1 MANFQIGA
9 GAVVAADS
17 KNTVSAIDDAMLNH
31 ARMLASF
38 IEVTQGANLSAD
50 KSQKFYKSMSA
61 GLNAFVEGRGD
72 IVSAI
77 RQLNYIKSISNLREE
92 NFGCPIWV
100 EAAPGPVAAAPAREE
115 ASEIE
120 A

>member
-1 MANFQIGA
+1 MVNFQLGA

-17 KNTVSAIDDAMLNH
+17 KNAVAAIDDALLNNL
-31 ARMLASF
+31 RMYASF
-38 IEVTQGANLSAD
+38 VEATQGANLSAD
-50 KSQKFYKSMSA
+50 KSQKVYKSLSA

-77 RQLNYIKSISNLREE
+77 RHLNYIKSISNLREE

-100 EAAPGPVAAAPAREE
+100 EAAPGPVATAEKEVPETAA
-115 ASEIE
+115 
-120 A
+120 